1 MQYPASPYVEERN
14 GGLYVA
20 DSRVS
25 LDSIVVNF
33 RRGMSPDE
41 IAQGFPNV
49 PLAKVFGV
57 LAYYL
62 DNEQLIA
69 EYLREAEAEF
79 RKAPQLSETHPEL
92 YARIERGRAG
102 LKKQSTWMSVI
113 WHLPLG

>member
-1 MQYPASPYVEERN
+1 MKYPASPYVEERN

-20 DSRVS
+20 GSRVS

-41 IAQGFPNV
+41 IAQGFPTV

-62 DNEQLIA
+62 DHEQLIA
-69 EYLREAEAEF
+69 EYLQQAGAEF
-79 RKAPQLSETHPEL
+79 ERAPRLSDTHPEM
-92 YARIERGRAG
+92 YARLERGRTG
-102 LKKQSTWMSVI
+102 LKKQST
-113 WHLPLG
+113 